1 MANSRI
7 IASLTDFGARDPFV
21 GIMKG
26 VILGINPSAVL
37 VDLGHDVEPGGVRAA
52 SFALRMAFPYF
63 PESTIFLAVVDPG
76 VGTERTAIAVEVEG
90 KIIVCPN
97 NGLPSWVL
105 QDRKPGLV
113 VELTEPRFHLPDV
126 SRIFHGRDVFAPVAA
141 HLSKGAALSD
151 LGPAVNNLDT
161 FDLPEVFVRTE
172 SLQGEVVYIDRFGNL
187 ITNIDRESLEKWLSG
202 VSGGRISV
210 QLGSRDINGISQ
222 AYGDVPREHTMAL
235 ISSSG
240 FLEIGMNQGNAAA
253 HLGIDAG
260 FPVMVY
266 NIPPNRTIESGL
278 DKQKGPKR

>member
-1 MANSRI
+1 METQLADSRI
-7 IASLTDFGARDPFV
+7 IALLTDFGTRDPFV
-21 GIMKG
+21 GTMKG
-26 VILGINPSAVL
+26 VILGINPSAPL
-37 VDLGHDVEPGGVRAA
+37 VDLGHNLEPGDVRSA

-63 PESTIFLAVVDPG
+63 PQGTIFLAVIDPG
-76 VGTERTAIAVEVEG
+76 VGTERTAIALEVG
-90 KIIVCPN
+90 GRIIVCPN

-126 SRIFHGRDVFAPVAA
+126 STIFHGRDVFAPVAA

-151 LGPAVNNLDT
+151 LGPAVDNLET
-161 FDLPEVFVRTE
+161 FDLPQVSVRTE
-172 SLQGEVVYIDRFGNL
+172 SLEGEVVYIDRFGNL
-187 ITNIDRESLEKWLSG
+187 ITNIDRESLEKWLAG
-202 VSGGRISV
+202 VDGGRISV

-222 AYGDVPREHTMAL
+222 AYGDVPPGYTVAL

-240 FLEIGMNQGNAAA
+240 FLEIGLNQGNAAA

-266 NIPPNRTIESGL
+266 NIPATR
-278 DKQKGPKR
+278 KY